1 MATDTVSEPVQTQ
14 FGYHII
20 KKTGYMEAAVQPF
33 DAVAAQIKQQL
44 LIQKQNATYLE
55 KVEALKSKYAVE
67 ML

>member
-1 MATDTVSEPVQTQ
+1 
-14 FGYHII
+14 
-20 KKTGYMEAAVQPF
+20 MEAAVQPF